1 MNSLATPQPSSR
13 KSVSFN
19 EYCASYQVLHI
30 NDYDSHWIKKCWY
43 SSSELSTMRLEL
55 KPTLFKMECGTPLSK
70 IKDCTMG
77 LETFTEG
84 GQATK
89 RHNRVTSQN
98 AVFFEQGYQQCQG
111 IVDPQ
116 GLADTYFEHTSDCQ
130 RKAHERGLQY
140 EQQAVAARGATLL
153 APCSS
158 SSHKTK
164 EVGCLSLDSSL
175 GGLHRY
181 KHQDLRMHK
190 VNSRAA

>member
-1 MNSLATPQPSSR
+1 MNSIATPQHSSR

-30 NDYDSHWIKKCWY
+30 NDYESHWIKKCWY
-43 SSSELSTMRLEL
+43 SSSELSTIRLEL
-55 KPTLFKMECGTPLSK
+55 KPTLFKMDCATPLSK

-77 LETFTEG
+77 LETFTEE

-89 RHNRVTSQN
+89 RHNRVKSKN
-98 AVFFEQGYQQCQG
+98 AVFFEQGYQQCEG
-111 IVDPQ
+111 NVDPQ
-116 GLADTYFEHTSDCQ
+116 GLAETYSEHTFDCQ
-130 RKAHERGLQY
+130 IQAHERGLEY
-140 EQQAVAARGATLL
+140 EQQAVAARGTTCL
-153 APCSS
+153 ANSSS

-164 EVGCLSLDSSL
+164 EVGRLSPESSL

-181 KHQDLRMHK
+181 QPQDLRMHR